1 MPWRYALGVIIVV
14 PVAAFI
20 MLFFCPET
28 PVWLL
33 NKGKDEEAKK
43 VLRRLRGEENTDI
56 IQIEYDRISTNIC
69 ASQLGQNEQRSKRT
83 CLSSIKHFFYLLV
96 DPTFIKPM
104 SFLLVI
110 FCFGFEWTGF
120 PAIGFYMVPLLM

>member
-1 MPWRYALGVIIVV
+1 MV
-14 PVAAFI
+14 PAAAFI

-33 NKGKDEEAKK
+33 SKGKNEEAKK
-43 VLRRLRGEENTDI
+43 VLKRLRGIENTDI
-56 IQIEYDRISTNIC
+56 IQIEYDRISANIC
-69 ASQLGQNEQRSKRT
+69 ANELGKNEQNESSRSTTT
-83 CLSSIKHFFYLLV
+83 CMSSIKRFFCLLV
-96 DPTFIKPM
+96 DPTFIKPL